1 MTKKILLAG
10 YAATLLAL
18 PQLVHAE
25 FKGGFADIGLHY
37 LDWTS
42 DTTRKPVINLTKM
55 ILAIWKLKVVQTS
68 VGVNCTVFLT
78 GRISIT
84 VAIRN
89 QAVSSDI
96 LLKIPTVFI

>member
-1 MTKKILLAG
+1 MTKKIVLAG

-42 DTTRKPVINLTKM
+42 DTTRK
-55 ILAIWKLKVVQTS
+55 TS
-68 VGVNCTVFLT
+68 NKSHKDDFGYLEIEGGANFSWGELYGFLT

-96 LLKIPTVFI
+96 RLKIPTVFI